1 MTRFAQGFSVLLSL
15 AAVAACDKKAE
26 PPPSPKSEAPVVSAP
41 VAPMGTAPAVASSP
55 TVAPA
60 PASAHKELTWQAP
73 ASFQTAPNPS
83 TMRKA
88 TYKIAKAKGDTEDAE
103 LSVIGAGGGLEPNI
117 QRWAGQFEG
126 KPTPKRST
134 KKVGDLD
141 VTLVELDG
149 TFSGGGMP
157 GMAPAAP
164 KAKWKML
171 AAIVEL
177 GDEATFFKLTGPE
190 ATVGATRKDFE
201 ALVASLRVK

>member
-1 MTRFAQGFSVLLSL
+1 MTRFARGFLVLVSL

-26 PPPSPKSEAPVVSAP
+26 PPPAPKSEAPVVSAP
-41 VAPMGTAPAVASSP
+41 VAPTGTAPAVASTPVP
-55 TVAPA
+55 TA
-60 PASAHKELTWQAP
+60 ASAHKELTWQAP

-190 ATVGATRKDFE
+190 ATVGAARKDFE
-201 ALVASLRVK
+201 ALVASLKVK